1 MALWRVGVDGEERL
15 AVGDADTGPTSLL
28 DTNIDLDGLLASA
41 TNFLS
46 YRQAPTLEMSGE
58 AKVLVPLGSQEVW
71 ASGVTYEESRYA
83 REHESTA
90 PDFYRD
96 VYYAERPELFL
107 KAVPGTSVG
116 PGEAI
121 GVRNDSEW
129 NVPEPELAIVMD
141 PHGEIVALTLGNDVS
156 SRSIEGRNPLY
167 LPQAKVY
174 DRSCAVGPCLVP
186 IDEAPPIQD
195 IVVDMRIVRSGT
207 NVFSG
212 SSPLVRLRRKTSDL
226 VAWLMKARSFT
237 NGAVLLTGTGLV
249 PPNDFT
255 LHPGDIVHISAD
267 GLGDLTNRVEVVG
280 NERMGGGPS

>member
-1 MALWRVGVDGEERL
+1 MALWRVGVNGQERL
-15 AVGDADTGPTSLL
+15 AVGDVDTGPVGLL
-28 DTNIDLDGLLASA
+28 ETDMDLDGLLASA
-41 TNFLS
+41 TDFLS
-46 YRQAPTLEMSGE
+46 YRQSPTVGIPRPAE
-58 AKVLVPLGSQEVW
+58 VLVPLGGQEVW

-121 GVRNDSEW
+121 GVRSDSDW

-141 PHGEIVALTLGNDVS
+141 SEGEIVALTLGNDVS

-195 IVVDMRIVRSGT
+195 IIVDMRIVRSGKE
-207 NVFSG
+207 VFAG
-212 SSPLVRLRRKTSDL
+212 SSPLKRLRRKPEDL
-226 VAWLMKARSFT
+226 GAWLLKARSFAK
-237 NGAVLLTGTGLV
+237 GVVLFTGTGLV
-249 PPNDFT
+249 PASDFT
-255 LHPGDIVHISAD
+255 LHPGDVVHIGAA
-267 GLGDLTNRVEVVG
+267 GLGELVNQVEVVG
-280 NERMGGGPS
+280 SQSLIGGPG